1 MPRPGFVLEV
11 DDKTPSLLTMSGA
24 GVRLQGFGLGTKVV
38 YAADAVPSS
47 DPVGLIDAAL
57 QSPVAGDRLRER
69 LGPGVSLTIV
79 VTDSGSPQPRMR
91 FDVRR
96 TMVERVLE
104 LAARSKVDDVQV
116 VIATGLNRRWS
127 DQMVTSILGDRV
139 ATSFMADGLITS
151 HDVTGDDLVAVGEV
165 GGHEVRMNA
174 RVATSDVVVTVGVRD
189 DHSPGCPSTLG
200 LVDVATINRV
210 AGLRADAAAADEVAE
225 LLAATVDTFAVVAV
239 LGQPY
244 LRPSLSFLNRREW
257 EWRPVDQLAFAA
269 ARQFVAALPKQGA
282 QKLYASPV
290 ADYAILDVV
299 GGSPRAVHQESR
311 EVWRA
316 ANAVEVSAPADVL
329 VASVWGAGFDIGN
342 PVGSPINAA
351 RNALVDQAGCHLNA
365 PLIRDGG
372 VLVAMHPL
380 LRNFSNRTQA
390 PAADFF
396 ANVLPETLD
405 PAEIHE
411 RFEGSAAEDPW
422 YLNLYREK
430 FAHHPLRVFHTWY
443 RIREASRGLA
453 DVIWVGG
460 DRRSAAVM
468 GHRAASTLADA
479 YEVASAVVGERP
491 AITYLHGPGRVLG
504 VVR

>member
-11 DDKTPSLLTMSGA
+11 DDKTPSLLTISGA
-24 GVRLQGFGLGTKVV
+24 AVRLQGFGLGTKVA
-38 YAADAVPSS
+38 YPADAVPST

-57 QSPVAGDRLRER
+57 LSPVEGDALLRR
-69 LGPGVSLTIV
+69 LGPGVRLTIV
-79 VTDSGSPQPRMR
+79 VADNGRPQPRMR

-116 VIATGLNRRWS
+116 VIATGLHRRWS
-127 DQMVTSILGDRV
+127 DHDVTRVLGDRV
-139 ATSFMADGLITS
+139 ASSFLADGLITS
-151 HDVTGDDLVAVGEV
+151 HDVTSDDLVGI
-165 GGHEVRMNA
+165 GDIDGHTVKMNA
-174 RVATSDVVVTVGVRD
+174 RVASSDVVVTVGIRD
-189 DHSPGCPSTLG
+189 DHSLGCPSTLG
-200 LVDVATINRV
+200 LVDASTINRV
-210 AGLRADAAAADEVAE
+210 AGLHADAAAADEVARLVASTSE
-225 LLAATVDTFAVVAV
+225 TFAVVAV
-239 LGQPY
+239 IGQPF

-257 EWRPVDQLAFAA
+257 EWRLVDQLAFAA

-299 GGSPRAVHQESR
+299 GGSPEAVHTESR

-329 VASVWGAGFDIGN
+329 VASVWGAGFDVGN

-351 RNALVDQAGCHLNA
+351 HNALVDQAGCHLGT
-365 PLIRDGG
+365 PLVRDGG
-372 VLVAMHPL
+372 VVVAMHPL

-390 PAADFF
+390 PSADFF
-396 ANVLPETLD
+396 TNVLPETLD
-405 PAEIHE
+405 PAEIHD
-411 RFEGSAAEDPW
+411 RFEASAAHDPW
-422 YLNLYREK
+422 YINLYRER
-430 FAHHPLRVFHTWY
+430 FAHHPLRVFHSWY
-443 RIREASRGLA
+443 RIKEASEGLA

-460 DRRSAAVM
+460 DRRSAGIM

-479 YEVASAVVGERP
+479 YEVASAVVGPRP
-491 AITYLHGPGRVLG
+491 DITYLHGPGRVLG
-504 VVR
+504 AVR